1 MPVLRNIC
9 RLDYVRAT
17 KIVPRA
23 TKTFGLVAQPKTLMS
38 STAFDSIEWNYLFSS
53 LEAFNFGPEFIRWTR
68 TFYKNVSSCIIN
80 NGLSSSSFNVKRG
93 VRQGD
98 PLSPYLFVVAIEI
111 LTISLRSNDS
121 IKGIKID
128 DNETKI
134 LAYADDMTAILYYI
148 SSARKLLET
157 LNEFEKCS
165 AGLKI
170 NTSKTK
176 AMWIGA
182 NKNSSDKTLGL
193 EWCTGVKNL
202 GIYFSCNQEEVTIQT
217 FNVYQYQAFQNRI
230 I

>member
-53 LEAFNFGPEFIRWTR
+53 LEAFNFGPEFIRWIR
-68 TFYKNVSSCIIN
+68 KFYKNVSSCIIN
-80 NGLSSSSFNVKRG
+80 NGLSSSSFNVERG

-98 PLSPYLFVVAIEI
+98 LLSPYLFVVAIEI
-111 LTISLRSNDS
+111 LTISLRSDDS
-121 IKGIKID
+121 IKGVKID
-128 DNETKI
+128 GDETKM
-134 LAYADDMTAILYYI
+134 LAYADMTAILSDI

-165 AGLKI
+165 VLKI
-170 NTSKTK
+170 NISKTK